1 MEINLIQ
8 HSIEGE
14 ILAIFTGPLELFLPF
29 PDTSEQDSTSR
40 LKLAIEILDSSS
52 FPDGVKGM
60 RYNALMKEH
69 ESGKQVRL
77 ETQLSLV
84 SQPLQR
90 GAENQFVFD
99 GEVPNQNEWY
109 KFWVDR
115 ETKTV
120 QHKTLIELRSKST
133 GNTLRP
139 HAFNQN
145 IARMIP
151 LTVND
156 LQEEMPAMP
165 WTTREHLFP
174 SAGAYVVRI
183 NTARFYSDPVIVDI
197 QHGIEL

>member
-1 MEINLIQ
+1 MDINLIQ
-8 HSIEGE
+8 HTVEGE
-14 ILAIFTGPLELFLPF
+14 IITIFTGALELFLPF
-29 PDTSEQDSTSR
+29 PDTSEQDAVSM
-40 LKLAIEILDSSS
+40 LKLSIQTLDAAN
-52 FPDGVKGM
+52 FPDGIKSL
-60 RYNALMKEH
+60 RYASLMNEY
-69 ESGKQVRL
+69 ESGKLLRL
-77 ETQLSLV
+77 QNQLALV
-84 SQPLQR
+84 TQPLQI
-90 GAENQFVFD
+90 GASDQFVLE
-99 GEVPNQNEWY
+99 GEVPSQNEWY

-156 LQEEMPAMP
+156 LQEEMPENA